1 MEEKLEKQLI
11 SSEEKDP
18 SNNDDK
24 IKKAVEKY
32 GSKDK
37 DPFTTANCISRF
49 FLYWAYKVI
58 KLGNL
63 VSLKPEY
70 LGTLTGKYSSV
81 EYLKSIKYI
90 WDSKG
95 YKFKSTLPL
104 VQAGFRANINYVI
117 IVFAFSL
124 IKTLINLLSIDI
136 FREYMKRFNM
146 TEAELEK
153 DESWYRIFSHKQI
166 GIICLVIKL
175 FEIFFDKR
183 CNEYQ
188 MFMAFKSSSEFQCLL
203 FEKLLKVSPSSMK
216 ERAETGQVTNFMQID
231 AHRLTFLMMS
241 SPDLLTI
248 PTNLIGYSY
257 MLFKFFGFSFIFGIA
272 TLGLFML
279 VNFLFS
285 KKFKK
290 LQKKQMALKDKR
302 MKKITETFNNI
313 KILKLYSWEDE
324 FKNKI
329 DLAREDELENLEE
342 RFGVENIN
350 HTIQWFAPVATSVVS
365 IGVYQ
370 YFHSVLKIEDIM
382 TSLRIF
388 NSLQFPI
395 RMIPGLINNF
405 NEVAISMK
413 RIQKYLFQDEIN
425 PANVIIKDK
434 YMDLNS
440 LSIKIENGDYSWGVP
455 PTSLAEIKMQDLK
468 ARGISLDMKRTR
480 TFGSDK
486 DIRKNINPF
495 PIELSTQINK
505 GPDYKRFKDEISTSS
520 SSDESIIDTS
530 TKPKIKRDKLM
541 EKINSIDLEGGLG
554 ISPPP
559 KKPEG
564 MNMNKGKKKVNPL
577 EPILKNINFEI
588 KQGEFIC
595 IIGEVGCG
603 KSSLLQAILNN
614 MISLTRGS
622 KIYVNGS
629 ISYVSQIPWIRNATI
644 KDNILFYQPY
654 DEEKY
659 NKVIELSELRQDL
672 EIFEAGD
679 LTEIGEKGINLSGG
693 QKARISIA
701 RALYAD
707 KDIYMFDD
715 PISALDAN
723 VGMKVMKNCI
733 IKHLSGKTRILVT
746 HALQYVSFSDR
757 IIYMNKGEI
766 KWIGTY
772 EEIKEQE
779 FFKVFYE
786 KMKKENEEENPMVI
800 KKTSKEKR
808 EAFLRKDSN
817 EEIKTNIVNID
828 NNNTDIKKEGKKFVG
843 NMKKGLNMGKI
854 KRITKD
860 EIKEQGKIKLSV
872 YKDFLVKIGGALV
885 ITVMIVL
892 MIIMDLSRS
901 AQDIWLGYW
910 TEHQEQSKN
919 MIHFLIYTSF
929 GVVGCAFTYCKLRV
943 QSKSNIK
950 ASRSIHKEMV
960 HSLIRAPIPTFHE
973 TVPKGQILN
982 RFSSDINS
990 IDRGGLNHFL
1000 NILSTLITFVTCI
1013 GICGYYE
1020 PYSLLTIPVILF
1032 IGHRVST
1039 FYRNSSRELQRLESG
1054 KRSPV
1059 LNLCNEVI
1067 PGTTTIRAFGYQQK
1081 YMSLFHEKVDEHLKL
1096 RIVTNGCNQWYNMSL
1111 DLISFSF
1118 VAFLIVFT
1126 ILFKD
1131 KFSAAAVA
1139 IIYTYCDKM
1148 KMSLI
1153 HGLRTL
1159 TFYENS
1165 MIGYERCMEYTKC
1178 PSEAPTKNVAD
1189 SKLNNWPDKGK
1200 IEFINFSVKYR
1211 PDTEIVLKNINFLI
1225 QGKEKI
1231 GIVGRTGSG
1240 KSTITLCLFRI
1251 LEATEGKILIDDVD
1265 ISTLGLEILRN
1276 NLTIIP
1282 QDPALMEGSLRY
1294 NIDPLD
1300 KSEDNEIIKVMQ
1312 KIGFDYII
1320 KRNKDGLNQ
1329 EISEGGSNLSVGEKQ
1344 LICIT
1349 RAILRKSKIIVMD
1362 EATASIDYKT
1372 EEIIQKAIAD
1382 LLNDS
1387 TFITIAHRIK
1397 TILNYDK
1404 ILTLDNGKIVD
1415 FDTPKNLL
1423 NDKNSLFY
1431 ELYSKSNL

>member
-1 MEEKLEKQLI
+1 MDISLENKLI
-11 SSEEKDP
+11 SSDEKDP
-18 SNNDDK
+18 ANNEDK
-24 IKKAVEKY
+24 IKKAVEQY

-37 DPFTTANCISRF
+37 DPYTSASWISRF

-70 LGTLTGKYSSV
+70 LGTLKGKYSSV
-81 EYLKSIKYI
+81 EYLKSIKNI

-95 YKFKSTLPL
+95 YKFKKTLPL
-104 VQAGFRANINYVI
+104 VQAGFRSNINYVI
-117 IVFAFSL
+117 IVFIFSL
-124 IKTLINLLSIDI
+124 IRTLVNLLSIDL
-136 FREYMKRFNM
+136 FREYMKRFGM
-146 TEAELEK
+146 KPEDIEK
-153 DESWYRIFSHKQI
+153 NTSYYRIFSHKQI
-166 GIICLVIKL
+166 GIICLCIKL

-188 MFMAFKSSSEFQCLL
+188 VFMAFKSSSEFQCLL

-216 ERAETGQVTNFMQID
+216 ERAETGEVANFMQID

-257 MLFKFFGFSFIFGIA
+257 MLFKFFGFSFIFGIL
-272 TLGLFML
+272 TLLFFMF

-285 KKFKK
+285 KKFKN
-290 LQKKQMALKDKR
+290 LHKKQMALKDKR

-313 KILKLYSWEDE
+313 KILKLYAWEDE

-329 DLAREDELENLEE
+329 DVAREDELQNLEE
-342 RFGVENIN
+342 RFNVSNLN
-350 HTIQWFAPVATSVVS
+350 QTIQWFAPVATSVVS
-365 IGVYQ
+365 IGAYQ

-388 NSLQFPI
+388 NSLQHPL

-405 NEVAISMK
+405 NEVSISMK

-425 PANVIIKDK
+425 PGNVIKRDK
-434 YMDLNS
+434 YMDINN
-440 LSIKIENGDYSWGVP
+440 LSIKMENGDYSWGVP

-468 ARGISLDMKRTR
+468 SRGISLNMQRGGKDPMK
-480 TFGSDK
+480 K
-486 DIRKNINPF
+486 DSKINIHKA
-495 PIELSTQINK
+495 PIELSTEINK
-505 GPDYKRFKDEISTSS
+505 SDYKEFKDEISTDSS
-520 SSDESIIDTS
+520 TISTSSKSLG
-530 TKPKIKRDKLM
+530 KRDKLM

-554 ISPPP
+554 INTFE
-559 KKPEG
+559 KPDEK
-564 MNMNKGKKKVNPL
+564 KGKKKINPL
-577 EPILKNINFEI
+577 EPIIKNINFEI
-588 KQGEFIC
+588 KKGEFVC

-614 MISLTRGS
+614 MLSLKRGS

-629 ISYVSQIPWIRNATI
+629 ISYVAQIPWIRNATI

-659 NKVIELSELRQDL
+659 NKVIELSELKPDL

-693 QKARISIA
+693 QKARISMA
-701 RALYAD
+701 RALYSD
-707 KDIYMFDD
+707 NDIFMFDD

-723 VGMKVMKNCI
+723 VGMKIMKNCI
-733 IKHLSGKTRILVT
+733 INHLADKTRILVT

-772 EEIKEQE
+772 EEIKEQD

-786 KMKKENEEENPMVI
+786 KMKREEKGEKDEN
-800 KKTSKEKR
+800 KKTSQEKKGELNNKVPGDEKDINTNKDKNEENKEKMAKR
-808 EAFLRKDSN
+808 EFNK
-817 EEIKTNIVNID
+817 
-828 NNNTDIKKEGKKFVG
+828 
-843 NMKKGLNMGKI
+843 GKI
-854 KRITKD
+854 KKLMQ
-860 EIKEQGKIKLSV
+860 EEVKEKGKIKLSV
-872 YKDFLVKIGGALV
+872 YKDFFVKIGGALT
-885 ITVMIVL
+885 ISLLLIL
-892 MIIMDLSRS
+892 MIIMEFSHS
-901 AQDIWLGYW
+901 AQNIWLGYW
-910 TEHQEQSKN
+910 TEHQSQSKN
-919 MIHFLIYTSF
+919 MFYFFIFTLF
-929 GVVGCAFTYCKLRV
+929 GIVGCAFTYCKLKV
-943 QSKSNIK
+943 QSKSNIQ
-950 ASRSIHKEMV
+950 ASRIIHKEMV
-960 HSLIRAPIPTFHE
+960 ESLIRAPVSTFHE

-990 IDRGGLNHFL
+990 IDRGGLNHL
-1000 NILSTLITFVTCI
+1000 MNILSTLISFVTCI

-1020 PYSLLTIPVILF
+1020 PYSLLMIPVILF
-1032 IGHRVST
+1032 IGHKIST
-1039 FYRNSSRELQRLESG
+1039 FYRNSSRELQRIESG

-1059 LNLCNEVI
+1059 LNICNEVI
-1067 PGTTTIRAFGYQQK
+1067 PGVTTIRAFGYQQK
-1081 YMSLFHEKVDEHLKL
+1081 YMSLFHEKVDEHLKF
-1096 RIVTNGCNQWYNMSL
+1096 RIITNGCNQWYNMNL
-1111 DLISFSF
+1111 DLISFGF
-1118 VAFLIVFT
+1118 VTFLITFT
-1126 ILFKD
+1126 IFFKD
-1131 KFSAAAVA
+1131 KFTASAVA
-1139 IIYTYCDKM
+1139 LIYTYCDRM
-1148 KMSLI
+1148 KMNLI

-1165 MIGYERCMEYTKC
+1165 MIGYERCLEYTKC
-1178 PSEAPTKNVAD
+1178 ISEAPKKTAAD
-1189 SKLNNWPDKGK
+1189 NKLENWPAQGK

-1211 PDTEIVLKNINFLI
+1211 PDTEIVLKNLNFLI
-1225 QGKEKI
+1225 QGKEKV

-1251 LEATEGKILIDDVD
+1251 LEATEGKILIDDID
-1265 ISTLGLEILRN
+1265 ISTIGLNMLRN

-1294 NIDPLD
+1294 NIDPLEKND
-1300 KSEDNEIIKVMQ
+1300 DNEILRVMQ

-1329 EISEGGSNLSVGEKQ
+1329 EIAEGGSNLSVGEKQ

-1349 RAILRKSKIIVMD
+1349 RAILRKSKIIIMD

-1372 EEIIQKAIAD
+1372 EEIIQKAISE

-1397 TILNYDK
+1397 TILGYDR

-1415 FDTPKNLL
+1415 YDTPKNLL
-1423 NDKNSLFY
+1423 NDKMSLFY

>member
-1 MEEKLEKQLI
+1 MEVSLENKLI
-11 SSEEKDP
+11 SSDEKDP
-18 SNNDDK
+18 ANNDEK
-24 IKKAVEKY
+24 IKKAVKKY
-32 GSKDK
+32 GSEGK
-37 DPFTTANCISRF
+37 DPFTSANFFSRF

-63 VSLKPEY
+63 VSMKPEY

-81 EYLKSIKYI
+81 EYLKSIKNI

-95 YKFKSTLPL
+95 YKFKERLPL

-117 IVFAFSL
+117 IVFVFSL
-124 IKTLINLLSIDI
+124 IKTLINLLSIDL
-136 FREYMKRFNM
+136 FREYMKRFGM
-146 TEAELEK
+146 TPEQLENDDSYYK
-153 DESWYRIFSHKQI
+153 MFSHQQI
-166 GIICLVIKL
+166 GIICLGIKL

-188 MFMAFKSSSEFQCLL
+188 VFMAFKSSSEFQCLL

-216 ERAETGQVTNFMQID
+216 ERAETGEVTNFMQID
-231 AHRLTFLMMS
+231 AHRLTFLMLS
-241 SPDLLTI
+241 SPEFLTI

-257 MLFKFFGFSFIFGIA
+257 MLFKFFGVSFIFGIL
-272 TLGLFML
+272 TLFLFMFI
-279 VNFLFS
+279 NFLFS

-313 KILKLYSWEDE
+313 KILKLYAWEEE

-329 DLAREDELENLEE
+329 DLAREDELQNLEE
-342 RFGVENIN
+342 RFNVQNIN
-350 HTIQWFAPVATSVVS
+350 QTIQWFAPVATAVVS

-388 NSLQFPI
+388 NSLQGPI

-425 PANVIIKDK
+425 PGNVIRKDK
-434 YMDLNS
+434 YMDVNN
-440 LSIKIENGDYSWGVP
+440 LSIKIENGNYSWGVP

-468 ARGISLDMKRTR
+468 SRGISLDMKRKGKEFPGKR
-480 TFGSDK
+480 E
-486 DIRKNINPF
+486 RKRNVSLS
-495 PIELSTQINK
+495 PIELSTEINK
-505 GPDYKRFKDEISTSS
+505 GPDYSKFSDEISTDDSTISTSS
-520 SSDESIIDTS
+520 N
-530 TKPKIKRDKLM
+530 PKEKKDKLM
-541 EKINSIDLEGGLG
+541 EKVNNIDLEGGLG
-554 ISPPP
+554 ISE
-559 KKPEG
+559 KP
-564 MNMNKGKKKVNPL
+564 GKKKINPL

-614 MISLTRGS
+614 MLSLQRGS

-629 ISYVSQIPWIRNATI
+629 VSYVSQIPWIRNATI

-654 DEEKY
+654 DEERY
-659 NKVIELSELRQDL
+659 NEVIELSQLRPDL
-672 EIFEAGD
+672 EIFDAGD
-679 LTEIGEKGINLSGG
+679 LTEIGEKGVNLSGG

-786 KMKKENEEENPMVI
+786 KMKKESEKEDGPMLQ

-808 EAFLRKDSN
+808 EEFLRKSSN
-817 EEIKTNIVNID
+817 DDINTNAEK
-828 NNNTDIKKEGKKFVG
+828 KKEKAKF
-843 NMKKGLNMGKI
+843 KELNTGKI
-854 KRITKD
+854 KKLIQ
-860 EIKEQGKIKLSV
+860 EEVKEKGKVKFSV
-872 YKDFLVKIGGALV
+872 YKDFLIKIGGVVTISIML
-885 ITVMIVL
+885 IL

-910 TEHQEQSKN
+910 TEHQDQSKN
-919 MIHFLIYTSF
+919 LFYFLIFTLF
-929 GVVGCAFTYCKLRV
+929 GVVGCAFTFCKLRV
-943 QSKSNIK
+943 QSNSNIK

-960 HSLIRAPIPTFHE
+960 ESLVRAPIPTFHE

-1000 NILSTLITFVTCI
+1000 NILSTLISFVTCV
-1013 GICGYYE
+1013 GVCGYYE

-1032 IGHRVST
+1032 IGHKIST
-1039 FYRNSSRELQRLESG
+1039 FYRNSSRELQRIESG

-1059 LNLCNEVI
+1059 LNICNEVI

-1081 YMSLFHEKVDEHLKL
+1081 YMSLFHEKVDEHLKM
-1096 RIVTNGCNQWYNMSL
+1096 RIITNGCNQWYNMHL

-1118 VAFLIVFT
+1118 VAFLIAFT
-1126 ILFKD
+1126 IFFKD
-1131 KFSAAAVA
+1131 KFTASAVA
-1139 IIYTYCDKM
+1139 IIYTYCDRM
-1148 KMSLI
+1148 KISLI
-1153 HGLRTL
+1153 SGLRTL

-1178 PSEAPTKNVAD
+1178 PSEAPLKNVGD

-1211 PDTEIVLKNINFLI
+1211 PNTEIVLKNLNFVI
-1225 QGKEKI
+1225 QGQEKV

-1251 LEATEGKILIDDVD
+1251 LEATEGKILIDGID
-1265 ISTLGLEILRN
+1265 ISTLGLDILRH

-1294 NIDPLD
+1294 NIDPLE
-1300 KSEDNEIIKVMQ
+1300 KSEDEEIIKVMQ

-1320 KRNKDGLNQ
+1320 KRDKEGLNQ
-1329 EISEGGSNLSVGEKQ
+1329 EIAEGGSNLSVGEKQ

-1349 RAILRKSKIIVMD
+1349 RAILRKSKIIIMD

-1372 EEIIQKAIAD
+1372 EEIIQKAVSEI
-1382 LLNDS
+1382 LTGS

-1397 TILNYDK
+1397 TILNYDR

-1423 NDKNSLFY
+1423 NDKKSLFY

>member
-1 MEEKLEKQLI
+1 MEVSLENKLI
-11 SSEEKDP
+11 SSDEKDP
-18 SNNDDK
+18 ANNDEK
-24 IKKAVEKY
+24 IKKAVKKY
-32 GSKDK
+32 GSEGK
-37 DPFTTANCISRF
+37 DPFTSANFFSRF

-63 VSLKPEY
+63 VSMKPEY

-81 EYLKSIKYI
+81 EYLKSIKNI

-95 YKFKSTLPL
+95 YKFKERLPL

-117 IVFAFSL
+117 IVFVFSL
-124 IKTLINLLSIDI
+124 IKTLINLLSIDL
-136 FREYMKRFNM
+136 FREYMKRFGM
-146 TEAELEK
+146 TPEQLENDDSYYK
-153 DESWYRIFSHKQI
+153 MFSHQQI
-166 GIICLVIKL
+166 GIICLGIKL

-188 MFMAFKSSSEFQCLL
+188 VFMAFKSSSEFQCLL

-216 ERAETGQVTNFMQID
+216 ERAETGEVTNFMQID
-231 AHRLTFLMMS
+231 AHRLTFLMLS
-241 SPDLLTI
+241 SPEFLTI

-257 MLFKFFGFSFIFGIA
+257 MLFKFFGVSFIFGIL
-272 TLGLFML
+272 TLFLFMFI
-279 VNFLFS
+279 NFLFS

-313 KILKLYSWEDE
+313 KILKLYAWEEE

-329 DLAREDELENLEE
+329 DLAREDELQNLEE
-342 RFGVENIN
+342 RFNVQNIN
-350 HTIQWFAPVATSVVS
+350 QTIQWFAPVATAVVS

-388 NSLQFPI
+388 NSLQGPI

-425 PANVIIKDK
+425 PGNVIRKDK
-434 YMDLNS
+434 YMDVNN
-440 LSIKIENGDYSWGVP
+440 LSIKIENGNYSWGVP

-468 ARGISLDMKRTR
+468 SRGISLDMKRKGKEFPGKR
-480 TFGSDK
+480 E
-486 DIRKNINPF
+486 RKRNVSLS
-495 PIELSTQINK
+495 PIELSTEINK
-505 GPDYKRFKDEISTSS
+505 GPDYSKFSDEISTDDSTISTSS
-520 SSDESIIDTS
+520 N
-530 TKPKIKRDKLM
+530 PKEKKDKLM
-541 EKINSIDLEGGLG
+541 EKVNNIDLEGGLG
-554 ISPPP
+554 ISE
-559 KKPEG
+559 KP
-564 MNMNKGKKKVNPL
+564 GKKKINPL

-614 MISLTRGS
+614 MLSLQRGS

-629 ISYVSQIPWIRNATI
+629 VSYVSQIPWIRNATI

-654 DEEKY
+654 DEERY
-659 NKVIELSELRQDL
+659 NEVIELSQLRPDL
-672 EIFEAGD
+672 EIFDAGD
-679 LTEIGEKGINLSGG
+679 LTEIGEKGVNLSGG

-786 KMKKENEEENPMVI
+786 KMKKESEKEDGPMLQ

-808 EAFLRKDSN
+808 KEFLRKSSN
-817 EEIKTNIVNID
+817 EDI
-828 NNNTDIKKEGKKFVG
+828 NTKQEKKKEKAKF
-843 NMKKGLNMGKI
+843 KELNTGKI
-854 KRITKD
+854 KKLIQ
-860 EIKEQGKIKLSV
+860 EEVKEKGKVKFSV
-872 YKDFLVKIGGALV
+872 YKDFLIKIGGVVTISIML
-885 ITVMIVL
+885 IL

-910 TEHQEQSKN
+910 TEHQDQSKN
-919 MIHFLIYTSF
+919 LFYFLIFTLF
-929 GVVGCAFTYCKLRV
+929 GVVGCAFTFCKLRV
-943 QSKSNIK
+943 QSNSNIK

-960 HSLIRAPIPTFHE
+960 ESLVRAPIPTFHE

-1000 NILSTLITFVTCI
+1000 NILSTLISFVTCV
-1013 GICGYYE
+1013 GVCGYYE

-1032 IGHRVST
+1032 IGHKIST
-1039 FYRNSSRELQRLESG
+1039 FYRNSSRELQRIESG

-1059 LNLCNEVI
+1059 LNICNEVI

-1081 YMSLFHEKVDEHLKL
+1081 YMSLFHEKVDEHLKM
-1096 RIVTNGCNQWYNMSL
+1096 RIITNGCNQWYNMHL

-1118 VAFLIVFT
+1118 VAFLIAFT
-1126 ILFKD
+1126 IFFKD
-1131 KFSAAAVA
+1131 KFTASAVA
-1139 IIYTYCDKM
+1139 IIYTYCDRM
-1148 KMSLI
+1148 KISLI
-1153 HGLRTL
+1153 SGLRTL

-1178 PSEAPTKNVAD
+1178 PSEAPLKNVGD

-1211 PDTEIVLKNINFLI
+1211 PNTEIVLKNLNFVI
-1225 QGKEKI
+1225 QGQEKV

-1240 KSTITLCLFRI
+1240 KSTIILCLFRI
-1251 LEATEGKILIDDVD
+1251 LEATEGKILIDGID
-1265 ISTLGLEILRN
+1265 ISTLGLDILRH

-1294 NIDPLD
+1294 NIDPLE
-1300 KSEDNEIIKVMQ
+1300 KSEDEEIIKVMQ

-1320 KRNKDGLNQ
+1320 KRDKEGLNQ
-1329 EISEGGSNLSVGEKQ
+1329 EIAEGGSNLSVGEKQ

-1349 RAILRKSKIIVMD
+1349 RAILRKSKIIIMD

-1372 EEIIQKAIAD
+1372 EEIIQKAVSEI
-1382 LLNDS
+1382 LTGS

-1397 TILNYDK
+1397 TILNYDR

-1423 NDKNSLFY
+1423 NDKKSLFY

>member
-1 MEEKLEKQLI
+1 MEKKSLENKLI

-24 IKKAVEKY
+24 IKKAVSQY
-32 GSKDK
+32 GSPDQ
-37 DPFTTANCISRF
+37 DPYTSASCISRF

-63 VSLKPEY
+63 VTLKPEY
-70 LGTLTGKYSSV
+70 LGTLKGKYSSV
-81 EYLKSIKYI
+81 EYLKSIKNI

-95 YKFKSTLPL
+95 YKFKQTLPL

-117 IVFAFSL
+117 IVFVFSL
-124 IKTLINLLSIDI
+124 IKTLVNLLSIDL
-136 FREYMKRFNM
+136 FREYMKRFGM
-146 TEAELEK
+146 KSEDYEK
-153 DESWYRIFSHKQI
+153 DTSYYKYFSHKQI
-166 GIICLVIKL
+166 GIICLCIKL

-188 MFMAFKSSSEFQCLL
+188 VFMAFKSSSEFQCLL

-216 ERAETGQVTNFMQID
+216 ERAETGEVTNFMQID

-248 PTNLIGYSY
+248 PTNLIGYTY
-257 MLFKFFGFSFIFGIA
+257 MLFKFFGFSFIFGIL
-272 TLGLFML
+272 TLIFFMF

-313 KILKLYSWEDE
+313 KILKLYAWEDE

-329 DLAREDELENLEE
+329 DLAREDELQNLEE
-342 RFGVENIN
+342 RFNVQNLN
-350 HTIQWFAPVATSVVS
+350 QTIQWFAPVATSVVS
-365 IGVYQ
+365 IGAYQ
-370 YFHSVLKIEDIM
+370 YFHSLLKIEDIM

-388 NSLQFPI
+388 NSLQHPL

-405 NEVAISMK
+405 NEVSISMK

-425 PANVIIKDK
+425 PGNVIKKDK
-434 YMDLNS
+434 YMDMNN

-468 ARGISLDMKRTR
+468 SRGISLNMKR
-480 TFGSDK
+480 GPKDGMKKDK
-486 DIRKNINPF
+486 IINVPKG
-495 PIELSTQINK
+495 PIELSTDISK
-505 GPDYKRFKDEISTSS
+505 TLDYKKFSDESSTDSSTISTSS
-520 SSDESIIDTS
+520 KDI
-530 TKPKIKRDKLM
+530 PKRDKIL
-541 EKINSIDLEGGLG
+541 EKINRLDLEGGLG
-554 ISPPP
+554 INTFE
-559 KKPEG
+559 KKD
-564 MNMNKGKKKVNPL
+564 KKKINPL

-588 KQGEFIC
+588 KKGEFVC

-614 MISLTRGS
+614 MLSLARGS

-629 ISYVSQIPWIRNATI
+629 ISYVAQIPWIRNATI

-654 DEEKY
+654 DEERY
-659 NKVIELSELRQDL
+659 NKVIELSELKQDL
-672 EIFEAGD
+672 DIFEAGD

-701 RALYAD
+701 RALYSEN
-707 KDIYMFDD
+707 DIYMFDD

-723 VGMKVMKNCI
+723 VGMKIMKNCI
-733 IKHLSGKTRILVT
+733 IKHLKDKTRILVT

-772 EEIKEQE
+772 EEIKEQD

-786 KMKKENEEENPMVI
+786 KMKKDENKENDDI
-800 KKTSKEKR
+800 NLTKKTSKEKR
-808 EAFLRKDSN
+808 DEFINKESDEDIDINTNKDG
-817 EEIKTNIVNID
+817 IKEMKEKFG
-828 NNNTDIKKEGKKFVG
+828 KKEFNK
-843 NMKKGLNMGKI
+843 GKI
-854 KRITKD
+854 KKLMQ
-860 EIKEQGKIKLSV
+860 EEVKEKGKIKLSV
-872 YKDFLVKIGGALV
+872 YKDFLKKIGGALT
-885 ITVMIVL
+885 ISLLLTL
-892 MIIMDLSRS
+892 MIIMEFSHS
-901 AQDIWLGYW
+901 AQDLWLGYW
-910 TEHQEQSKN
+910 TEHQSQSKN
-919 MIHFLIYTSF
+919 MFYFFIFTLF
-929 GVVGCAFTYCKLRV
+929 GIVGCAFTYCKLKV
-943 QSKSNIK
+943 QSNSNIQ

-960 HSLIRAPIPTFHE
+960 ESLIKAPIPTFHE

-990 IDRGGLNHFL
+990 IDRGGLNHL
-1000 NILSTLITFVTCI
+1000 MNILSTLISFVTCI

-1020 PYSLLTIPVILF
+1020 PYSLLTIPLILF
-1032 IGHRVST
+1032 IGQKIST
-1039 FYRNSSRELQRLESG
+1039 FYRNSSRELQRIESG

-1059 LNLCNEVI
+1059 LNICNEVI
-1067 PGTTTIRAFGYQQK
+1067 PGVTTIRAFGYQRK
-1081 YMSLFHEKVDEHLKL
+1081 YMALFHEKVDEHLKF
-1096 RIVTNGCNQWYNMSL
+1096 RIIMNGCTQWYNMNL
-1111 DLISFSF
+1111 DLISFGF
-1118 VAFLIVFT
+1118 VTFLITFT

-1131 KFSAAAVA
+1131 KFSASAVA

-1148 KMSLI
+1148 KMNLI

-1165 MIGYERCMEYTKC
+1165 MIGYERCIEYTKC
-1178 PSEAPTKNVAD
+1178 ISEAPKKCGTDN
-1189 SKLNNWPDKGK
+1189 KLENWPALGK

-1211 PDTEIVLKNINFLI
+1211 PDTEIVLKNLNFLI

-1251 LEATEGKILIDDVD
+1251 LEATEGKILIDDID
-1265 ISTLGLEILRN
+1265 ISTIGLDMLRN

-1294 NIDPLD
+1294 NIDPLE
-1300 KSEDNEIIKVMQ
+1300 KSDDNEILRVMQ
-1312 KIGFDYII
+1312 KIGFDYIV

-1329 EISEGGSNLSVGEKQ
+1329 EIAEGGSNLSVGEKQ

-1349 RAILRKSKIIVMD
+1349 RAILRKSKIIIMD

-1372 EEIIQKAIAD
+1372 EEIIQKAISE

-1397 TILNYDK
+1397 TILGYDR
-1404 ILTLDNGKIVD
+1404 ILTLDNGQIVD
-1415 FDTPKNLL
+1415 YDTPKNLL
-1423 NDKNSLFY
+1423 NDKMSLFY

>member
-1 MEEKLEKQLI
+1 MEKKSLENKLI

-24 IKKAVEKY
+24 IKKAVSQY
-32 GSKDK
+32 GSPDQ
-37 DPFTTANCISRF
+37 DPYTSASCISRF

-63 VSLKPEY
+63 VTLKPEY
-70 LGTLTGKYSSV
+70 LGTLKGKYSSV
-81 EYLKSIKYI
+81 EYLKSIKNI

-95 YKFKSTLPL
+95 YKFKQTLPL

-117 IVFAFSL
+117 IVFVFSL
-124 IKTLINLLSIDI
+124 IKTLVNLLSIDL
-136 FREYMKRFNM
+136 FREYMKRFGM
-146 TEAELEK
+146 KSEDYEK
-153 DESWYRIFSHKQI
+153 DTSYYKYFSHKQI
-166 GIICLVIKL
+166 GIICLCIKL

-188 MFMAFKSSSEFQCLL
+188 VFMAFKSSSEFQCLL

-216 ERAETGQVTNFMQID
+216 ERAETGEVTNFMQID

-248 PTNLIGYSY
+248 PTNLIGYTY
-257 MLFKFFGFSFIFGIA
+257 MLFKFFGFSFIFGIL
-272 TLGLFML
+272 TLIFFMF

-313 KILKLYSWEDE
+313 KILKLYAWEDE

-329 DLAREDELENLEE
+329 DLAREDELQNLEE
-342 RFGVENIN
+342 RFNVQNLN

-365 IGVYQ
+365 IGAYQ

-388 NSLQFPI
+388 NSLQHPL

-405 NEVAISMK
+405 NEVSISMK

-425 PANVIIKDK
+425 PGNVIKKDK
-434 YMDLNS
+434 YMDMNN

-468 ARGISLDMKRTR
+468 SRGISLNMKR
-480 TFGSDK
+480 GPKDGMKKDK
-486 DIRKNINPF
+486 IINVPKG
-495 PIELSTQINK
+495 PIELSTDISK
-505 GPDYKRFKDEISTSS
+505 TLDYKKFSDESSTDSSTISTSS
-520 SSDESIIDTS
+520 KDI
-530 TKPKIKRDKLM
+530 PKRDKIL
-541 EKINSIDLEGGLG
+541 EKINRLDLEGGLG
-554 ISPPP
+554 INTFE
-559 KKPEG
+559 KKD
-564 MNMNKGKKKVNPL
+564 KKKINPL

-588 KQGEFIC
+588 KKGEFVC

-614 MISLTRGS
+614 MLSLARGS

-629 ISYVSQIPWIRNATI
+629 ISYVAQIPWIRNATI

-654 DEEKY
+654 DEERY
-659 NKVIELSELRQDL
+659 NKVIELSELKQDL
-672 EIFEAGD
+672 DIFEAGD

-701 RALYAD
+701 RALYSEN
-707 KDIYMFDD
+707 DIYMFDD

-723 VGMKVMKNCI
+723 VGMKIMKNCI
-733 IKHLSGKTRILVT
+733 IKHLKDKTRILVT

-772 EEIKEQE
+772 EEIKEQD

-786 KMKKENEEENPMVI
+786 KMKKEENKENDDI
-800 KKTSKEKR
+800 NLTKKTSKEKR
-808 EAFLRKDSN
+808 DEFINKESDEDIDINTNKDG
-817 EEIKTNIVNID
+817 IKEMKEKFG
-828 NNNTDIKKEGKKFVG
+828 KKEFNK
-843 NMKKGLNMGKI
+843 GKI
-854 KRITKD
+854 KKLMQ
-860 EIKEQGKIKLSV
+860 EEVKEKGKIKLSV
-872 YKDFLVKIGGALV
+872 YKDFLKKIGGALT
-885 ITVMIVL
+885 ISLLLTL
-892 MIIMDLSRS
+892 MIIMEFSHS
-901 AQDIWLGYW
+901 AQDLWLGYW
-910 TEHQEQSKN
+910 TEHQSQSKN
-919 MIHFLIYTSF
+919 MFYFFIFTLF
-929 GVVGCAFTYCKLRV
+929 GIVGCAFTYCKLKV
-943 QSKSNIK
+943 QSNSNIQ

-960 HSLIRAPIPTFHE
+960 ESLIKAPIPTFHE

-990 IDRGGLNHFL
+990 IDRGGLNHL
-1000 NILSTLITFVTCI
+1000 MNILSTLISFVTCI

-1020 PYSLLTIPVILF
+1020 PYSLLTIPLILF
-1032 IGHRVST
+1032 IGQKIST
-1039 FYRNSSRELQRLESG
+1039 FYRNSSRELQRIESG

-1059 LNLCNEVI
+1059 LNICNEVI
-1067 PGTTTIRAFGYQQK
+1067 PGVTTIRAFGYQRK
-1081 YMSLFHEKVDEHLKL
+1081 YMALFHEKVDEHLKF
-1096 RIVTNGCNQWYNMSL
+1096 RIIMNGCTQWYNMNL
-1111 DLISFSF
+1111 DLISFGF
-1118 VAFLIVFT
+1118 VTFLITFT

-1131 KFSAAAVA
+1131 KFSASAVA
-1139 IIYTYCDKM
+1139 LIYTYCDKM
-1148 KMSLI
+1148 KMNLI

-1165 MIGYERCMEYTKC
+1165 MIGYERCIEYTKC
-1178 PSEAPTKNVAD
+1178 ISEAPKKCGTDN
-1189 SKLNNWPDKGK
+1189 KLENWPSLGK

-1211 PDTEIVLKNINFLI
+1211 PDTEIVLKNLNFLI

-1251 LEATEGKILIDDVD
+1251 LEATEGKILIDDID
-1265 ISTLGLEILRN
+1265 ISTIGLDMLRN

-1294 NIDPLD
+1294 NIDPLE
-1300 KSEDNEIIKVMQ
+1300 KSDDNEILRVMQ
-1312 KIGFDYII
+1312 KIGFDYIV

-1329 EISEGGSNLSVGEKQ
+1329 EIAEGGSNLSVGEKQ

-1349 RAILRKSKIIVMD
+1349 RAILRKSKIIIMD

-1372 EEIIQKAIAD
+1372 EEIIQKAISE

-1397 TILNYDK
+1397 TILGYDR
-1404 ILTLDNGKIVD
+1404 ILTLDNGQIVD
-1415 FDTPKNLL
+1415 YDTPKNLL
-1423 NDKNSLFY
+1423 NDKMSLFY

>member
-1 MEEKLEKQLI
+1 MEVTLENKLI
-11 SSEEKDP
+11 SSDEKDP
-18 SNNDDK
+18 ANNEEK

-37 DPFTTANCISRF
+37 DPFTSASYISRL

-63 VSLKPEY
+63 VHLKPEY
-70 LGTLTGKYSSV
+70 FGTLKGKYSSV
-81 EYLKSIKYI
+81 EYLKSIKNI
-90 WDSKG
+90 WDAKG
-95 YKFKSTLPL
+95 YKFKKTLPL
-104 VQAGFRANINYVI
+104 VQAGFRANMNYVI
-117 IVFAFSL
+117 IVFIFSL
-124 IKTLINLLSIDI
+124 LKTLINLLSIDL
-136 FREYMKRFNM
+136 FREYMKRFGM
-146 TEAELEK
+146 TQEEIENNDSYYK
-153 DESWYRIFSHKQI
+153 MFSHKQI
-166 GIICLVIKL
+166 GIICLGIKL

-188 MFMAFKSSSEFQCLL
+188 IFMAFKSSSEFQCLL

-216 ERAETGQVTNFMQID
+216 ERAETGEVTNFMQID

-241 SPDLLTI
+241 SPELLTI

-257 MLFKFFGFSFIFGIA
+257 MLFKFFGISFIFGII
-272 TLGLFML
+272 TLFFFMF

-290 LQKKQMALKDKR
+290 LQKRQMALKDKR

-313 KILKLYSWEDE
+313 KILKLYSWEEE
-324 FKNKI
+324 FKDKI
-329 DLAREDELENLEE
+329 DSAREDELQNLEE
-342 RFGVENIN
+342 RFNVQNLN
-350 HTIQWFAPVATSVVS
+350 QTIQWFAPVATAVVS
-365 IGVYQ
+365 IGTYQ
-370 YFHSVLKIEDIM
+370 YFNSVLKIEDIM

-388 NSLQFPI
+388 NSLQGPI

-425 PANVIIKDK
+425 PGNVIKKDK
-434 YMDLNS
+434 YMDMHN
-440 LSIKIENGDYSWGVP
+440 LSIKIENGNYSWGVP

-468 ARGISLDMKRTR
+468 SRGISLDMKRK
-480 TFGSDK
+480 GKPNGIKKDK
-486 DIRKNINPF
+486 KRNASF
-495 PIELSTQINK
+495 SPIELSSEMNK
-505 GPDYKRFKDEISTSS
+505 GQDYSKFTEEISTDESNISTSS
-520 SSDESIIDTS
+520 DTEE
-530 TKPKIKRDKLM
+530 KKDKLF
-541 EKINSIDLEGGLG
+541 EKVKNIDLEGGLG
-554 ISPPP
+554 IS
-559 KKPEG
+559 E
-564 MNMNKGKKKVNPL
+564 NNQGKKKINPL
-577 EPILKNINFEI
+577 QPILKNINFEI

-614 MISLTRGS
+614 MLSLQRGS

-659 NKVIELSELRQDL
+659 NKVIELSQLRQDL

-679 LTEIGEKGINLSGG
+679 LTEIGEKGVNLSGG

-757 IIYMNKGEI
+757 IIYMNNGEI
-766 KWIGTY
+766 KWMGTY

-786 KMKKENEEENPMVI
+786 KMKKESEKGEDP
-800 KKTSKEKR
+800 KLQRKTSKEKR
-808 EAFLRKDSN
+808 EEFLRRDSN
-817 EEIKTNIVNID
+817 EELEINEIKETMKEKTPLKEL
-828 NNNTDIKKEGKKFVG
+828 NT
-843 NMKKGLNMGKI
+843 GKI
-854 KRITKD
+854 KKLIQ
-860 EIKEQGKIKLSV
+860 EEVKEQGKVKLSV
-872 YKDFLVKIGGALV
+872 YKDFLIKIGGILT
-885 ITVMIVL
+885 ITLMLVL
-892 MIIMDLSRS
+892 MIIMDASRS

-910 TEHQEQSKN
+910 TEHQDQSKN
-919 MIHFLIYTSF
+919 IFYFIIFSLF
-929 GVVGCAFTYCKLRV
+929 GVVGCAFTYCKLKV
-943 QSKSNIK
+943 QSNSNIK

-960 HSLIRAPIPTFHE
+960 ESLIRAPIPTFHE

-1000 NILSTLITFVTCI
+1000 NILSTLISFVGCI

-1032 IGHRVST
+1032 IGYKISN
-1039 FYRNSSRELQRLESG
+1039 FFRNSSRELQRIESG
-1054 KRSPV
+1054 RRSPV
-1059 LNLCNEVI
+1059 LNICNEVI
-1067 PGTTTIRAFGYQQK
+1067 PGTTTIRAFGYQK
-1081 YMSLFHEKVDEHLKL
+1081 IYMSLFHEKVDEHLKL
-1096 RIVTNGCNQWYNMSL
+1096 RIINNGCNQWYNMSL

-1118 VAFLIVFT
+1118 VAFLISFT

-1131 KFSAAAVA
+1131 KFSASAVA

-1153 HGLRTL
+1153 MGLRTL

-1178 PSEAPTKNVAD
+1178 PSEAPLKTVAD
-1189 SKLNNWPDKGK
+1189 NKLKNWPEKGK

-1211 PDTEIVLKNINFLI
+1211 PNTEIVLKNLNFVI
-1225 QGKEKI
+1225 QGQEKI

-1251 LEATEGKILIDDVD
+1251 LEASEGKILIDGID
-1265 ISTLGLEILRN
+1265 ISTLGLEILRH

-1294 NIDPLD
+1294 NIDPLE

-1320 KRNKDGLNQ
+1320 KRDKNGLNQ

-1349 RAILRKSKIIVMD
+1349 RAILRKSKIIIMD

-1372 EEIIQKAIAD
+1372 EEIIQKAVNEI
-1382 LLNDS
+1382 LKDS

-1397 TILNYDK
+1397 TILNYDR

-1415 FDTPKNLL
+1415 YDTPKNLL
-1423 NDKNSLFY
+1423 NDKKSLFY

>member
-1 MEEKLEKQLI
+1 MEKKSLENKLI

-24 IKKAVEKY
+24 IKKAIAQY
-32 GSKDK
+32 GSLDQ
-37 DPFTTANCISRF
+37 DPYTSASCISRL

-63 VSLKPEY
+63 VTLKPEY
-70 LGTLTGKYSSV
+70 LGTLKGKYSSV
-81 EYLKSIKYI
+81 EYLKSIKQI

-95 YKFKSTLPL
+95 YKFKQTLPL

-124 IKTLINLLSIDI
+124 IKTLINLLSIDL
-136 FREYMKRFNM
+136 FREYMKRFGM
-146 TEAELEK
+146 KTEDLEK
-153 DESWYRIFSHKQI
+153 DTSYYRIFTHKQI
-166 GIICLVIKL
+166 GIICLCIKL

-188 MFMAFKSSSEFQCLL
+188 VFMAFKSSSEFQCLL

-216 ERAETGQVTNFMQID
+216 ERAEMGEVTNFMQID

-272 TLGLFML
+272 TLIFFMF

-290 LQKKQMALKDKR
+290 LHKKQMALKDKR

-313 KILKLYSWEDE
+313 KILKLYAWEDE

-329 DLAREDELENLEE
+329 DLAREDELQNLEE
-342 RFGVENIN
+342 RFNVQNLN
-350 HTIQWFAPVATSVVS
+350 QTIQWFAPVATSVVS
-365 IGVYQ
+365 IGAYQ
-370 YFHSVLKIEDIM
+370 YFHSILKIEDIM

-388 NSLQFPI
+388 NSLQHPL

-405 NEVAISMK
+405 NEVSISMK

-425 PANVIIKDK
+425 PGNVIKKDK
-434 YMDLNS
+434 YMDMNN
-440 LSIKIENGDYSWGVP
+440 LSIKIENGDYSWGIP

-468 ARGISLDMKRTR
+468 SRGISLNMHRGAKSGLT
-480 TFGSDK
+480 K
-486 DIRKNINPF
+486 DRKINVPKG
-495 PIELSTQINK
+495 PIELSTDITK
-505 GPDYKRFKDEISTSS
+505 TLDYKKFSDESSTDSSTISTSS
-520 SSDESIIDTS
+520 KDL
-530 TKPKIKRDKLM
+530 PKRDKIL
-541 EKINSIDLEGGLG
+541 EKINNTDLEGGLG
-554 ISPPP
+554 INTFE
-559 KKPEG
+559 KKE
-564 MNMNKGKKKVNPL
+564 KKKINPL

-588 KQGEFIC
+588 KKGEFVC

-614 MISLTRGS
+614 MLSLTRGS

-629 ISYVSQIPWIRNATI
+629 ISYVAQIPWIRNETI

-654 DEEKY
+654 DEERY
-659 NKVIELSELRQDL
+659 NKVIELSELKQDL
-672 EIFEAGD
+672 DIFEAGD

-701 RALYAD
+701 RALYSEN
-707 KDIYMFDD
+707 DIYMFDD

-723 VGMKVMKNCI
+723 VGMKIMKNCI
-733 IKHLSGKTRILVT
+733 IKHLADKTRILVT

-772 EEIKEQE
+772 EEIKEQD

-786 KMKKENEEENPMVI
+786 KMKKEENKENNDI
-800 KKTSKEKR
+800 NLNKKTSKEKR
-808 EAFLRKDSN
+808 DEFINKESDDGIDIN
-817 EEIKTNIVNID
+817 TNKEDKNEIKE
-828 NNNTDIKKEGKKFVG
+828 KFGKREFNK
-843 NMKKGLNMGKI
+843 GKI
-854 KRITKD
+854 KKLMQ
-860 EIKEQGKIKLSV
+860 EEVKEKGKIKLSV
-872 YKDFLVKIGGALV
+872 YKDFLIKIGGTLT
-885 ITVMIVL
+885 ISLLLFL
-892 MIIMDLSRS
+892 MIIMEFSHS
-901 AQDIWLGYW
+901 AQDLWLGYW
-910 TEHQEQSKN
+910 TEHQSQSKN
-919 MIHFLIYTSF
+919 MLYFFIFTLF
-929 GVVGCAFTYCKLRV
+929 GIVGCAFTYCKLKV
-943 QSKSNIK
+943 QSNSNIQ

-960 HSLIRAPIPTFHE
+960 ESLIKAPIPTFHE

-990 IDRGGLNHFL
+990 IDRGGLNHL
-1000 NILSTLITFVTCI
+1000 MNILSTLISFVTCI

-1020 PYSLLTIPVILF
+1020 PYSLLTIPLILF
-1032 IGHRVST
+1032 IGQKIST
-1039 FYRNSSRELQRLESG
+1039 FYRNSSRELQRIESG

-1059 LNLCNEVI
+1059 LNICNEVI
-1067 PGTTTIRAFGYQQK
+1067 PGATTIRAFNYQKK
-1081 YMSLFHEKVDEHLKL
+1081 YMELFHEKVDEHLKF
-1096 RIVTNGCNQWYNMSL
+1096 RIITNGCGQWYNMNL
-1111 DLISFSF
+1111 DLISFGF
-1118 VAFLIVFT
+1118 VTFLITFT

-1131 KFSAAAVA
+1131 KFSASAVA

-1148 KMSLI
+1148 KMNLI

-1165 MIGYERCMEYTKC
+1165 MIGYERCIEYTKC
-1178 PSEAPTKNVAD
+1178 KSEAPKKCGTDN
-1189 SKLNNWPDKGK
+1189 KLENWPSLGK

-1211 PDTEIVLKNINFLI
+1211 PDTEIVLKNLNFMI

-1251 LEATEGKILIDDVD
+1251 LEATEGKILIDDID
-1265 ISTLGLEILRN
+1265 ISTIGLDMLRN

-1294 NIDPLD
+1294 NIDPLE
-1300 KSEDNEIIKVMQ
+1300 KSDDNEILRVMQ

-1329 EISEGGSNLSVGEKQ
+1329 EIAEGGSNLSVGEKQ

-1349 RAILRKSKIIVMD
+1349 RAILRKSKIIIMD

-1372 EEIIQKAIAD
+1372 EEIIQKAISE

-1397 TILNYDK
+1397 TILGYDR
-1404 ILTLDNGKIVD
+1404 ILTLDNGQIVD
-1415 FDTPKNLL
+1415 YDTPKNLL
-1423 NDKNSLFY
+1423 NDKMSLFY

>member
-1 MEEKLEKQLI
+1 MESNLENKLI
-11 SSEEKDP
+11 SSDQKDP
-18 SNNDDK
+18 SNDDEK

-32 GSKDK
+32 GSKDR
-37 DPFTTANCISRF
+37 DPFTSANYLSKL
-49 FLYWAYKVI
+49 FLYWAYKCI

-70 LGTLTGKYSSV
+70 FGTLTGKYSSV
-81 EYLKSIKYI
+81 EYLKSIKSI

-95 YKFKSTLPL
+95 YKFRKTLPL

-117 IVFAFSL
+117 IVFVLSL
-124 IKTLINLLSIDI
+124 IKTLINLLSIDL
-136 FREYMKRFNM
+136 FREYMKRFGM
-146 TEAELEK
+146 KPEELENDDSYYK
-153 DESWYRIFSHKQI
+153 MFSHQQI
-166 GIICLVIKL
+166 GIICLGIKL

-183 CNEYQ
+183 VNEYQ
-188 MFMAFKSSSEFQCLL
+188 IFMAFKSSSEFQCLL

-216 ERAETGQVTNFMQID
+216 ERAETGEVTNFMQID
-231 AHRLTFLMMS
+231 AFRLTFLMMS

-257 MLFKFFGFSFIFGIA
+257 MLFKFFGFSFIFGII
-272 TLGLFML
+272 TLFFFMFI
-279 VNFLFS
+279 NFLFS

-290 LQKKQMALKDKR
+290 LHKKQMALKDKR
-302 MKKITETFNNI
+302 MKKLTETFNNI
-313 KILKLYSWEDE
+313 KILKLYSWEEE
-324 FKNKI
+324 FKNRI
-329 DLAREDELENLEE
+329 DSAREDELQNLEE
-342 RFGVENIN
+342 RFGAQNMN
-350 HTIQWFAPVATSVVS
+350 QTIQWFAPVATAVVS

-370 YFHSVLKIEDIM
+370 YFNSVLKIEDIM

-388 NSLQFPI
+388 NSLQGPI

-405 NEVAISMK
+405 NEVSISMK

-425 PANVIIKDK
+425 PGNIIKKDK
-434 YMDLNS
+434 YMDLNN

-468 ARGISLDMKRTR
+468 SRGISLDMKRP
-480 TFGSDK
+480 G
-486 DIRKNINPF
+486 KNYEGKKEKKKNVSYS
-495 PIELSTQINK
+495 PIELSTEIGKGQDYNK
-505 GPDYKRFKDEISTSS
+505 FSDEISTDDSNISTSS
-520 SSDESIIDTS
+520 NEIR
-530 TKPKIKRDKLM
+530 KKDKLM
-541 EKINSIDLEGGLG
+541 EKVNNIDLEGGLG
-554 ISPPP
+554 IS
-559 KKPEG
+559 ED
-564 MNMNKGKKKVNPL
+564 KGKKKINPL
-577 EPILKNINFEI
+577 QPILKNINFEI
-588 KQGEFIC
+588 KQGEFVC
-595 IIGEVGCG
+595 VIGEVGCG

-614 MISLTRGS
+614 MLSLTRGS

-659 NKVIELSELRQDL
+659 NKVIELSQLRPDL

-679 LTEIGEKGINLSGG
+679 LTEIGEKGVNLSGG
-693 QKARISIA
+693 QKARVSIA
-701 RALYAD
+701 RALYSD

-733 IKHLSGKTRILVT
+733 IKHLKGKTRILVT

-757 IIYMNKGEI
+757 IIYMNNGEI
-766 KWIGTY
+766 KWMGTY

-786 KMKKENEEENPMVI
+786 KMKKENEKEEEPKLQ

-808 EAFLRKDSN
+808 EEFLRRDSDDEINTKKEKNKDKVK
-817 EEIKTNIVNID
+817 IKDLNKGT
-828 NNNTDIKKEGKKFVG
+828 IKKLIQEEVKVKGKV
-843 NMKKGLNMGKI
+843 N
-854 KRITKD
+854 
-860 EIKEQGKIKLSV
+860 LSV
-872 YKDFLVKIGGALV
+872 YKDFLIKIGGILT
-885 ITVMIVL
+885 ISIMLIL

-901 AQDIWLGYW
+901 AQDLWLGYW
-910 TEHQEQSKN
+910 TEHQDQSKN
-919 MIHFLIYTSF
+919 TIYFLIFSSF
-929 GVVGCAFTYCKLRV
+929 GVLGCAFTYCKLKV
-943 QSKSNIK
+943 QANSNIK
-950 ASRSIHKEMV
+950 ASRTIHKEMV
-960 HSLIRAPIPTFHE
+960 ESLIRAPIPTFHE

-1000 NILSTLITFVTCI
+1000 NILSTLISFVTCI
-1013 GICGYYE
+1013 GICAYYE
-1020 PYSLLTIPVILF
+1020 PYSLLTIPIILF
-1032 IGHRVST
+1032 IGFKISN
-1039 FYRNSSRELQRLESG
+1039 FYRNSSRELQRIESG
-1054 KRSPV
+1054 RRSPV
-1059 LNLCNEVI
+1059 LNICNEVI
-1067 PGTTTIRAFGYQQK
+1067 PGTTTIRAFGYQQI
-1081 YMSLFHEKVDEHLKL
+1081 YMSLFHKKVDEHLKL
-1096 RIVTNGCNQWYNMSL
+1096 RIINNGCNQWFNMNL

-1118 VAFLIVFT
+1118 VAFLIAFT
-1126 ILFKD
+1126 IFFKD
-1131 KFSAAAVA
+1131 KFSASAVA

-1153 HGLRTL
+1153 SGLRTL

-1178 PSEAPTKNVAD
+1178 PSEAPLKKEND
-1189 SKLNNWPDKGK
+1189 NKLNNWPNIGK

-1211 PDTEIVLKNINFLI
+1211 PNTEIVLKNLNFVI
-1225 QGKEKI
+1225 QGKEKV

-1251 LEATEGKILIDDVD
+1251 LEATEGKILIDDID
-1265 ISTLGLEILRN
+1265 ISNLGLEILRH

-1294 NIDPLD
+1294 NIDPIEKCD
-1300 KSEDNEIIKVMQ
+1300 DNEIIKVMQ

-1320 KRNKDGLNQ
+1320 KRDKMGLNQ
-1329 EISEGGSNLSVGEKQ
+1329 EIAEGGSNLSVGEKQ
-1344 LICIT
+1344 LICIA
-1349 RAILRKSKIIVMD
+1349 RAILRKSKIIIMD

-1372 EEIIQKAIAD
+1372 EEIIQKAISEI
-1382 LLNDS
+1382 LNDS

-1397 TILNYDK
+1397 TILNYDR

>member
-1 MEEKLEKQLI
+1 MEVTLENKLI
-11 SSEEKDP
+11 SSDQKDP
-18 SNNDDK
+18 ANNDEK

-32 GSKDK
+32 GSTDE
-37 DPFTTANCISRF
+37 DPFTSANYLSRL

-70 LGTLTGKYSSV
+70 FGTLKGKYSSV
-81 EYLKSIKYI
+81 EYLKSIKNI

-95 YKFKSTLPL
+95 YKFKKTLPL

-117 IVFAFSL
+117 IVFILSL
-124 IKTLINLLSIDI
+124 IKTLVNLLSIDL
-136 FREYMKRFNM
+136 FREYMKRFGM
-146 TEAELEK
+146 TAEQLEN
-153 DESWYRIFSHKQI
+153 DESYYKRFSHQQI
-166 GIICLVIKL
+166 GIICLGIKL

-188 MFMAFKSSSEFQCLL
+188 IFMAFKSSSEFQCLL

-216 ERAETGQVTNFMQID
+216 ERAETGEVTNFMQID
-231 AHRLTFLMMS
+231 AHRLTFLMLS

-257 MLFKFFGFSFIFGIA
+257 MLFKFFGISFIFGIV
-272 TLGLFML
+272 TLIFFMF

-313 KILKLYSWEDE
+313 KILKLYSWEEE

-329 DLAREDELENLEE
+329 DLAREDELQNLEE
-342 RFGVENIN
+342 RFGVQNLN
-350 HTIQWFAPVATSVVS
+350 QTIQWFAPVAPAVVS
-365 IGVYQ
+365 IGTYQ
-370 YFHSVLKIEDIM
+370 YFHAVLKIEDIM

-388 NSLQFPI
+388 NNLQWPI
-395 RMIPGLINNF
+395 RMIPGLVNNF

-425 PANVIIKDK
+425 PGNIIKKDK
-434 YMDLNS
+434 YMDLNK

-468 ARGISLDMKRTR
+468 SRGISLDMKKPGKK
-480 TFGSDK
+480 FGEKGEKKKKVS
-486 DIRKNINPF
+486 RS
-495 PIELSTQINK
+495 PIELSTEIGK
-505 GPDYKRFKDEISTSS
+505 GPEYNKFSDEISTDDST
-520 SSDESIIDTS
+520 INIDTS
-530 TKPKIKRDKLM
+530 SEKLEKKDKLL
-541 EKINSIDLEGGLG
+541 EKINNIDLEGGLG
-554 ISPPP
+554 IDD
-559 KKPEG
+559 
-564 MNMNKGKKKVNPL
+564 NKEKEKKKINPL
-577 EPILKNINFEI
+577 KPILKNINFEI
-588 KQGEFIC
+588 KQGEFVC

-614 MISLTRGS
+614 MLSLKRGS

-654 DEEKY
+654 DEKKY
-659 NKVIELSELRQDL
+659 NEVVELSQLRPDL
-672 EIFEAGD
+672 EIFDAGD
-679 LTEIGEKGINLSGG
+679 LTEIGEKGVNLSGG

-757 IIYMNKGEI
+757 IIYMNNGEI
-766 KWIGTY
+766 KWMGTY

-786 KMKKENEEENPMVI
+786 KMKKESEKEEEPMLK

-808 EAFLRKDSN
+808 EEFLRRNSDD
-817 EEIKTNIVNID
+817 EI
-828 NNNTDIKKEGKKFVG
+828 DINLKKE
-843 NMKKGLNMGKI
+843 KKGEKMKELNTGKI
-854 KRITKD
+854 KKLIQ
-860 EIKEQGKIKLSV
+860 EEVKEKGKVKLSV
-872 YKDFLVKIGGALV
+872 YKDFLIKIGGVLT
-885 ITVMIVL
+885 ITIMLVL

-901 AQDIWLGYW
+901 AQDLWLGYW

-919 MIHFLIYTSF
+919 TLYFLIFTLF
-929 GVVGCAFTYCKLRV
+929 GVVGCAFTYCKLKV

-960 HSLIRAPIPTFHE
+960 ESLIRAPIPTFHE

-1000 NILSTLITFVTCI
+1000 NILSTLISFVTCI

-1020 PYSLLTIPVILF
+1020 PYSLLTIPVILL
-1032 IGHRVST
+1032 IGYRIST
-1039 FYRNSSRELQRLESG
+1039 FFRNSSRELQRIESG
-1054 KRSPV
+1054 RRSPV
-1059 LNLCNEVI
+1059 LNICNEVI

-1096 RIVTNGCNQWYNMSL
+1096 RIINNGCNQWYNMNL

-1118 VAFLIVFT
+1118 VAFLITFT

-1131 KFSAAAVA
+1131 KFSASAVA
-1139 IIYTYCDKM
+1139 IIYTYCDRM
-1148 KMSLI
+1148 KISLI
-1153 HGLRTL
+1153 SGLRTL

-1165 MIGYERCMEYTKC
+1165 MIGYERCIEYTKC
-1178 PSEAPTKNVAD
+1178 PSEAPLKNPID
-1189 SKLNNWPDKGK
+1189 NKLENWPNLGK
-1200 IEFINFSVKYR
+1200 IEFVNFSVKYR
-1211 PDTEIVLKNINFLI
+1211 PNTEIVLKNLNFVI
-1225 QGKEKI
+1225 KGKEKV

-1265 ISTLGLEILRN
+1265 ISKLGLEILRH

-1294 NIDPLD
+1294 NIDPLE
-1300 KSEDNEIIKVMQ
+1300 KSDDNEIIKVME

-1320 KRNKDGLNQ
+1320 KRDKQGLNQ
-1329 EISEGGSNLSVGEKQ
+1329 EIAEGGSNLSVGEKQ

-1349 RAILRKSKIIVMD
+1349 RAILRKSKIIIMD

-1372 EEIIQKAIAD
+1372 EEIIQKAVSEI
-1382 LLNDS
+1382 LNDS

-1397 TILNYDK
+1397 TILNYDR

-1423 NDKNSLFY
+1423 NDKKSLFY

>member
-1 MEEKLEKQLI
+1 MEVTLENKLI
-11 SSEEKDP
+11 SSDEKDP
-18 SNNDDK
+18 ANNDEK

-37 DPFTTANCISRF
+37 DPFTSASFISKI
-49 FLYWAYKVI
+49 FLFWAYKVI

-81 EYLKSIKYI
+81 EYLKSIKNI

-95 YKFKSTLPL
+95 YKFKQTLPL
-104 VQAGFRANINYVI
+104 VQAGFRANLNYVI
-117 IVFAFSL
+117 IVLIFSL
-124 IKTLINLLSIDI
+124 LKTLINLLSIDL
-136 FREYMKRFNM
+136 FREYMKRFGM
-146 TEAELEK
+146 KPEELEK
-153 DESWYRIFSHKQI
+153 DDSYYSIFSHKQI
-166 GIICLVIKL
+166 GIICLGIKL

-188 MFMAFKSSSEFQCLL
+188 VFMAFKSSSEFQCLL

-216 ERAETGQVTNFMQID
+216 ERAETGEVTNFMQID

-241 SPDLLTI
+241 TPELLTI

-257 MLFKFFGFSFIFGIA
+257 MLFKFFGVSFIFGIL
-272 TLGLFML
+272 TLFLFML
-279 VNFLFS
+279 INFLFS

-313 KILKLYSWEDE
+313 KILKLYSWEEE

-329 DLAREDELENLEE
+329 DLAREDELQNLEE
-342 RFGVENIN
+342 RFNVQNLN
-350 HTIQWFAPVATSVVS
+350 QTIQWFAPVATAVVS

-382 TSLRIF
+382 TSLSIF
-388 NSLQFPI
+388 NSLQWPL
-395 RMIPGLINNF
+395 RMIPGIINNF
-405 NEVAISMK
+405 NEVTISMK

-425 PANVIIKDK
+425 PGNIIKKDK
-434 YMDLNS
+434 YMDLNN
-440 LSIKIENGDYSWGVP
+440 LSIKIENGNYSWGLP

-468 ARGISLDMKRTR
+468 SRGISLNMKRKGKGPKETTEKR
-480 TFGSDK
+480 KIKK
-486 DIRKNINPF
+486 DISY
-495 PIELSTQINK
+495 ELSTAINK
-505 GPDYKRFKDEISTSS
+505 EPDYSKFSDEIST
-520 SSDESIIDTS
+520 DESTISTS
-530 TKPKIKRDKLM
+530 SNPKEKRDKLM
-541 EKINSIDLEGGLG
+541 EKINNVDLEGGLG
-554 ISPPP
+554 ISE
-559 KKPEG
+559 K
-564 MNMNKGKKKVNPL
+564 KGKKKINPL

-588 KQGEFIC
+588 KQGEFVC

-614 MISLTRGS
+614 MLSLQRGS

-654 DEEKY
+654 EEEKY
-659 NKVIELSELRQDL
+659 NEVIELSQLRPDL

-679 LTEIGEKGINLSGG
+679 LTEIGEKGVNLSGG

-707 KDIYMFDD
+707 KDIYLFDD

-766 KWIGTY
+766 KWMGTY

-786 KMKKENEEENPMVI
+786 KMKKESEKEDEEEEPMLT

-808 EAFLRKDSN
+808 EEFLRKNSDEGIN
-817 EEIKTNIVNID
+817 P
-828 NNNTDIKKEGKKFVG
+828 KKEKRKEKNKLKELNTGKV
-843 NMKKGLNMGKI
+843 KKLIQEEVKQKGKVNF
-854 KRITKD
+854 
-860 EIKEQGKIKLSV
+860 EV
-872 YKDFLVKIGGALV
+872 YKDFLIKIGGLLT
-885 ITVMIVL
+885 ISIMLIL

-901 AQDIWLGYW
+901 AQDIWLGWW

-919 MIHFLIYTSF
+919 LIYFLIFSLF
-929 GVVGCAFTYCKLRV
+929 GVVGCAFTYCKLKV
-943 QSKSNIK
+943 QSNSNIM

-960 HSLIRAPIPTFHE
+960 ESLIRAPIPTFHE

-1000 NILSTLITFVTCI
+1000 NILSTLISFVTCV

-1020 PYSLLTIPVILF
+1020 PHSLLTIPLIIF
-1032 IGHRVST
+1032 IGHKVSV
-1039 FYRNSSRELQRLESG
+1039 FYRNSSRELQRIESG

-1059 LNLCNEVI
+1059 LNICNEVI

-1081 YMSLFHEKVDEHLKL
+1081 YMSLFHEKVDEHLKM
-1096 RIVTNGCNQWYNMSL
+1096 RIITNGCNQWYNMNL

-1118 VAFLIVFT
+1118 VAFLITFT
-1126 ILFKD
+1126 IIFKD
-1131 KFSAAAVA
+1131 KFSAASVA
-1139 IIYTYCDKM
+1139 IIYTYCDRM

-1153 HGLRTL
+1153 SGLRTL

-1178 PSEAPTKNVAD
+1178 PSEAPLKTVAD
-1189 SKLNNWPDKGK
+1189 SNLNIWPDKGK

-1211 PDTEIVLKNINFLI
+1211 PNTEIVLKNLNFVI
-1225 QGKEKI
+1225 QGKEKV

-1251 LEATEGKILIDDVD
+1251 LEATEGKILIDGID
-1265 ISTLGLEILRN
+1265 ISTLGLEILRH

-1294 NIDPLD
+1294 NIDPLE
-1300 KSEDNEIIKVMQ
+1300 KSEDGEIIKVMQ

-1320 KRNKDGLNQ
+1320 KRDKEGLNQ
-1329 EISEGGSNLSVGEKQ
+1329 EIAEGGSNLSVGEKQ

-1349 RAILRKSKIIVMD
+1349 RAILRKSKIIIMD

-1372 EEIIQKAIAD
+1372 EEIIQKAVSEI
-1382 LLNDS
+1382 LNDS

-1397 TILNYDK
+1397 TILNYDR

-1415 FDTPKNLL
+1415 YDTPKNLL
-1423 NDKNSLFY
+1423 NDKKSLFY

>member
-1 MEEKLEKQLI
+1 MEVKLENKLL
-11 SSEEKDP
+11 SSDEKDTEV
-18 SNNDDK
+18 DEEK

-37 DPFTTANCISRF
+37 DPFTSASYLSRL

-63 VSLKPEY
+63 VRLKPEY
-70 LGTLTGKYSSV
+70 FGTLKGKYSSV
-81 EYLKSIKYI
+81 EYLKSIKNI
-90 WDSKG
+90 WDAKG
-95 YKFKSTLPL
+95 YKFKKTLPL
-104 VQAGFRANINYVI
+104 VQAGFRANIHYVI
-117 IVFAFSL
+117 IVFILSL
-124 IKTLINLLSIDI
+124 LKTLINLLSIDL
-136 FREYMKRFNM
+136 FREYMKRFGM
-146 TEAELEK
+146 TPEELEN
-153 DESWYRIFSHKQI
+153 DNSYYRMFSHKQI
-166 GIICLVIKL
+166 GIICLGIKL

-188 MFMAFKSSSEFQCLL
+188 IFMAFKSSSEFQCLL

-216 ERAETGQVTNFMQID
+216 ERAETGEVTNFMQID

-241 SPDLLTI
+241 SPELLTI

-257 MLFKFFGFSFIFGIA
+257 MLFKFFGISFIFGII
-272 TLGLFML
+272 TLFLFMF

-290 LQKKQMALKDKR
+290 LQKRQMALKDKR

-313 KILKLYSWEDE
+313 KILKLYSWEEE
-324 FKNKI
+324 FKDKI
-329 DLAREDELENLEE
+329 DLAREDELQNLEE
-342 RFGVENIN
+342 RFNVQNLN
-350 HTIQWFAPVATSVVS
+350 QTIQWFAPVATAVVS
-365 IGVYQ
+365 IGTYQ

-388 NSLQFPI
+388 NSLQGPI

-425 PANVIIKDK
+425 PGNVIKKDK
-434 YMDLNS
+434 YMDLNN
-440 LSIKIENGDYSWGVP
+440 LSIKIENGNYSWGVP

-468 ARGISLDMKRTR
+468 SRGISLDMKRDGKH
-480 TFGSDK
+480 FG
-486 DIRKNINPF
+486 RKKEKRRNPSSS
-495 PIELSTQINK
+495 PIELSTEINK
-505 GPDYKRFKDEISTSS
+505 GQDYTKFTDEISTDDSNISTSS
-520 SSDESIIDTS
+520 E
-530 TKPKIKRDKLM
+530 KEEKKDKLF
-541 EKINSIDLEGGLG
+541 EKVENIDLEGGLG
-554 ISPPP
+554 IS
-559 KKPEG
+559 E
-564 MNMNKGKKKVNPL
+564 NNQGKKKVNPL
-577 EPILKNINFEI
+577 QPILKNINFEI
-588 KQGEFIC
+588 KQGEFVC

-614 MISLTRGS
+614 MLSLARGS

-654 DEEKY
+654 NEEKY
-659 NKVIELSELRQDL
+659 NKVIELSQLRHDL

-679 LTEIGEKGINLSGG
+679 LTEIGEKGVNLSGG

-701 RALYAD
+701 RALYSD

-757 IIYMNKGEI
+757 IIYMNNGEI
-766 KWIGTY
+766 KWMGTY
-772 EEIKEQE
+772 EEIKEQD

-786 KMKKENEEENPMVI
+786 KMKKESEKGENP
-800 KKTSKEKR
+800 KLQRKTSKEKR
-808 EAFLRKDSN
+808 EEFLRRDSN
-817 EEIKTNIVNID
+817 DEMNEIKENEKEKPPQKEL
-828 NNNTDIKKEGKKFVG
+828 NT
-843 NMKKGLNMGKI
+843 GKI
-854 KRITKD
+854 KKLIQ
-860 EIKEQGKIKLSV
+860 EEVKEQGKVKLSV
-872 YKDFLVKIGGALV
+872 YKDFLIKIGGLLT
-885 ITVMIVL
+885 ITLMLVL
-892 MIIMDLSRS
+892 MIIMDTSRS

-919 MIHFLIYTSF
+919 IIYFIIYSLF
-929 GVVGCAFTYCKLRV
+929 GVVGCAFTYCKLKV
-943 QSKSNIK
+943 QSNSNIK

-960 HSLIRAPIPTFHE
+960 ESLIRAPIPTFHE

-1000 NILSTLITFVTCI
+1000 NILSTLISFVSCI

-1020 PYSLLTIPVILF
+1020 PYSLMTIPIILF
-1032 IGHRVST
+1032 IGYKISNFFRK
-1039 FYRNSSRELQRLESG
+1039 SSRELQRIESG
-1054 KRSPV
+1054 RRSPV
-1059 LNLCNEVI
+1059 LNICNEVI
-1067 PGTTTIRAFGYQQK
+1067 PGTTTIRAFGYQQI
-1081 YMSLFHEKVDEHLKL
+1081 YMNLFHEKVDEHLKL
-1096 RIVTNGCNQWYNMSL
+1096 RIINNGCNQWYNMSL

-1118 VAFLIVFT
+1118 VAFLITFT

-1131 KFSAAAVA
+1131 KFSASAVA

-1153 HGLRTL
+1153 MGLRTL

-1178 PSEAPTKNVAD
+1178 PSEAPLKNIAD

-1211 PDTEIVLKNINFLI
+1211 PNTEIVLKNLNFVI
-1225 QGKEKI
+1225 QGQEKV

-1251 LEATEGKILIDDVD
+1251 LEATEGKILIDGVD
-1265 ISTLGLEILRN
+1265 ISTLGLEILRH

-1294 NIDPLD
+1294 NIDPLE

-1320 KRNKDGLNQ
+1320 KRDKNGLNQ

-1349 RAILRKSKIIVMD
+1349 RAILRKSKIIIMD

-1372 EEIIQKAIAD
+1372 EEIIQKAVNEI
-1382 LLNDS
+1382 LKDS

-1397 TILNYDK
+1397 TILNYDR

-1423 NDKNSLFY
+1423 NDKKSLFY

>member
-1 MEEKLEKQLI
+1 MEVSLENKLI
-11 SSEEKDP
+11 SSDEKDP

-24 IKKAVEKY
+24 IKQAVDKY
-32 GSKDK
+32 GSNDQ
-37 DPFTTANCISRF
+37 DPYTSASFFSRF

-70 LGTLTGKYSSV
+70 FGTLKGKYSSV
-81 EYLKSIKYI
+81 EYLKSIKNI

-95 YKFKSTLPL
+95 YKFKKTLPL
-104 VQAGFRANINYVI
+104 VQAGFRANINYVA
-117 IVFAFSL
+117 IVFVFSL
-124 IKTLINLLSIDI
+124 IKTLVNLLSIDL
-136 FREYMKRFNM
+136 FREYMKRFGM
-146 TEAELEK
+146 TEEEINN
-153 DESWYRIFSHKQI
+153 DNSYYRIFSHKQI
-166 GIICLVIKL
+166 GIICLCIKL

-183 CNEYQ
+183 VNEYQ
-188 MFMAFKSSSEFQCLL
+188 VFMAFKSSSEFQCLL
-203 FEKLLKVSPSSMK
+203 FEKLLKVSPSSLK
-216 ERAETGQVTNFMQID
+216 ERAETGEVTNFMQID

-257 MLFKFFGFSFIFGIA
+257 MLFKFFGFSFIFGIV
-272 TLGLFML
+272 TLVFFMF

-313 KILKLYSWEDE
+313 KILKLYAWEDE

-329 DLAREDELENLEE
+329 DLAREDELQNLEE
-342 RFGVENIN
+342 RFGVQNLN
-350 HTIQWFAPVATSVVS
+350 QTIQWFAPVATSVVS
-365 IGVYQ
+365 IGAYQ

-388 NSLQFPI
+388 NSLQHPL

-425 PANVIIKDK
+425 PGNVIKKDK
-434 YMDLNS
+434 YMDNNN

-468 ARGISLDMKRTR
+468 SRGISLNMNRKGKEGDNKKERK
-480 TFGSDK
+480 K
-486 DIRKNINPF
+486 DLS
-495 PIELSTQINK
+495 PIELSTEINK
-505 GPDYKRFKDEISTSS
+505 KPDYHEFSDEISTDSS
-520 SSDESIIDTS
+520 TISTSSKKSN
-530 TKPKIKRDKLM
+530 KRDKLM
-541 EKINSIDLEGGLG
+541 EKIDNIDLEGGLG
-554 ISPPP
+554 INSFE
-559 KKPEG
+559 KPEEK
-564 MNMNKGKKKVNPL
+564 KGKKKINPL

-588 KQGEFIC
+588 KKGEFIC

-614 MISLTRGS
+614 MLSLTRGS
-622 KIYVNGS
+622 KICVNGS

-654 DEEKY
+654 DEERY
-659 NKVIELSELRQDL
+659 NKIIELSQLRPDL

-679 LTEIGEKGINLSGG
+679 LTEIGEKGVNLSGG

-701 RALYAD
+701 RALYSE
-707 KDIYMFDD
+707 KDIYLFDD

-723 VGMKVMKNCI
+723 VGMKIMKNCI
-733 IKHLSGKTRILVT
+733 IKHLSDKTRILVT

-766 KWIGTY
+766 KWMGTY
-772 EEIKEQE
+772 EEIKEQD

-786 KMKKENEEENPMVI
+786 KMKKEDKSDQRDDDNDDEINLK

-808 EAFLRKDSN
+808 EEFLRKVSDD
-817 EEIKTNIVNID
+817 EI
-828 NNNTDIKKEGKKFVG
+828 NTDKKKVQNPKKKDLNKGKV
-843 NMKKGLNMGKI
+843 KKI
-854 KRITKD
+854 IQD
-860 EIKEQGKIKLSV
+860 EVKEKGKIKLSV
-872 YKDFLVKIGGALV
+872 YKDFLIKIGGT
-885 ITVMIVL
+885 ITIIIMLVL
-892 MIIMDLSRS
+892 MIIMEFSHS
-901 AQDIWLGYW
+901 AQDLWLGYW
-910 TEHQEQSKN
+910 TEHQEASKN
-919 MIHFLIYTSF
+919 MFYFLIFTLF
-929 GVVGCAFTYCKLRV
+929 GIVGCAFTYCKLRV
-943 QSKSNIK
+943 QSNSNIK

-960 HSLIRAPIPTFHE
+960 ESLIRAPIPTFHE

-1000 NILSTLITFVTCI
+1000 NILSTLISFVTCI

-1020 PYSLLTIPVILF
+1020 PYSLLTIPLILF
-1032 IGHRVST
+1032 VGQKIST
-1039 FYRNSSRELQRLESG
+1039 FYRNSSRELQRIESG

-1059 LNLCNEVI
+1059 LNICNEVI

-1081 YMSLFHEKVDEHLKL
+1081 YMSLFHEKVDEHLKF
-1096 RIVTNGCNQWYNMSL
+1096 RIITNGCDQWYNMNL

-1118 VAFLIVFT
+1118 VTFLITFT

-1131 KFSAAAVA
+1131 KFSASAVA

-1148 KMSLI
+1148 KMNLI
-1153 HGLRTL
+1153 SGLRTL

-1178 PSEAPTKNVAD
+1178 ISEAPTKTASD
-1189 SKLNNWPDKGK
+1189 NNLEKWPDQGK

-1211 PDTEIVLKNINFLI
+1211 PDTEIVLKNLNFNI
-1225 QGKEKI
+1225 EGKEKV

-1251 LEATEGKILIDDVD
+1251 LEATEGKILIDNVD
-1265 ISTLGLEILRN
+1265 ISTIGLNLLRN

-1294 NIDPLD
+1294 NIDPLEKND
-1300 KSEDNEIIKVMQ
+1300 DNEIIRVMQ

-1320 KRNKDGLNQ
+1320 KRNKEGLNQ
-1329 EISEGGSNLSVGEKQ
+1329 EIAEGGSNLSVGEKQ

-1349 RAILRKSKIIVMD
+1349 RAILRKSKIIIMD

-1372 EEIIQKAIAD
+1372 EEIIQKAINE

-1397 TILNYDK
+1397 TILGYDK

-1423 NDKNSLFY
+1423 NDKMSLFY